1 MSLVCQWGLY
11 RLITRYYFL
20 QYFSYH
26 LRFSPKCFFHYLFPE
41 GKDNV
46 MGLLIFLN
54 LLGYVTFCMLVKLHS
69 NLRQSIVELLVP

>member
-26 LRFSPKCFFHYLFPE
+26 LRFSPKVFFHYLFPE

-54 LLGYVTFCMLVKLHS
+54 LLG
-69 NLRQSIVELLVP
+69 